1 MPRLIALIVTV
12 VVAFALAGCG
22 SSSKKSSSSSTTSTT
37 STSSQSTSATEY
49 KTKVTAISSA
59 FAAAG
64 QAFQASITPN
74 TTPQQAAAAL
84 EGFQTKVTKAADD
97 LEALTPPDKVKPAHA
112 ALIKSF
118 RAIADATQPSI
129 DAGKAGDRAAF
140 RTALLKLRDQL
151 QGALGTSAK
160 TAASQIDQGLAGQ

>member
-22 SSSKKSSSSSTTSTT
+22 SSSKKSSSSTTSTT
-37 STSSQSTSATEY
+37 PTSSQSTSATEY

-64 QAFQASITPN
+64 QAFQASITPS

-140 RTALLKLRDQL
+140 RTSLLKLRDQL

-160 TAASQIDQGLAGQ
+160 AAASQIDQGLAGQ